1 MTRRCP
7 PRKRSTEISS
17 VTDNET
23 EKMQKIVLRKDK
35 KLINQTGFVI
45 DISIDKYQDN
55 IYIVGI
61 EQLLLIKIAGNL

>member
-1 MTRRCP
+1 M
-7 PRKRSTEISS
+7 
-17 VTDNET
+17 TDNET

-35 KLINQTGFVI
+35 KLINQTGFAI

-55 IYIVGI
+55 IYIEGI